1 MIGAE
6 MAHLSRAQLLVYGAI
21 AVVVLLLG
29 ARWVSASEGDSGA
42 SGPPAF
48 ASGSG
53 ESIGAADPDGGAGSS
68 GEAGAEAS
76 TGAPLVEAGDRE
88 ALVHVTGAV
97 RKPGV
102 YRLPLGARVAD
113 AVERAGGPAPRAAT
127 SSINLA
133 ARLSD
138 GQQVVVPL
146 RGRGSAPGGSSSS
159 PQAGRQTPEGGPIS
173 LGSASPQELES
184 IEGIGPVTAAA
195 IIAFRDERGGLS
207 SVDELDEVSGIGPAT
222 LEALR
227 SRLQP

>member
-1 MIGAE
+1 
-6 MAHLSRAQLLVYGAI
+6 MAHLSRSQLLVYGAI
-21 AVVVLLLG
+21 ALVVLLLG
-29 ARWVSASEGDSGA
+29 ARWVSASEGDSAG
-42 SGPPAF
+42 SGQPAF
-48 ASGSG
+48 AARSGDSLGSTGPESG
-53 ESIGAADPDGGAGSS
+53 TGFSSEAGPGAAGSPS
-68 GEAGAEAS
+68 LLDAA
-76 TGAPLVEAGDRE
+76 DRD

-113 AVERAGGPAPRAAT
+113 AVERAGGPAPRAET
-127 SSINLA
+127 SGINLA

-146 RGRGSAPGGSSSS
+146 RARSSAQGGPLASSPAPGASAES
-159 PQAGRQTPEGGPIS
+159 GPIS
-173 LGSASPQELES
+173 LGSASSQDLES

-195 IIAFRDERGGLS
+195 IITFRDERGGLS

-227 SRLQP
+227 ARLQP